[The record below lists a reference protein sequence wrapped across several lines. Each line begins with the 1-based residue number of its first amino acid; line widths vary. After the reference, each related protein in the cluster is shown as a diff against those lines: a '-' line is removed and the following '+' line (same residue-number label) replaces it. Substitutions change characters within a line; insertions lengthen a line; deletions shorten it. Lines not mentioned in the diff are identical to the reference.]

1 MDCICWTSVLDLDY
15 TIDGHFTVKSIL
27 QGKGS
32 DMAGKI
38 RTVHLEET
46 LSEITLQRLFRLE
59 LI

>member
-46 LSEITLQRLFRLE
+46 LSEITLQRL
-59 LI
+59 I